1 MIRFRAGPGPAM
13 NGVRPVRDPQD
24 DACRRFDA
32 LLQGAACGP
41 VLAAPGPRPG
51 QCRLAAWRVRL
62 CRGAFSGLEI
72 EACLSGDGV
81 SLRMTVPR
89 PVPLSLGLALAR
101 HAVQVEMDV
110 ADAAPE

>member
-1 MIRFRAGPGPAM
+1 MPAGDSTRCCKERPA
-13 NGVRPVRDPQD
+13 GRCWRTPD
-24 DACRRFDA
+24 
-32 LLQGAACGP
+32 
-41 VLAAPGPRPG
+41 PGPRPG

-110 ADAAPE
+110 TDAAPE